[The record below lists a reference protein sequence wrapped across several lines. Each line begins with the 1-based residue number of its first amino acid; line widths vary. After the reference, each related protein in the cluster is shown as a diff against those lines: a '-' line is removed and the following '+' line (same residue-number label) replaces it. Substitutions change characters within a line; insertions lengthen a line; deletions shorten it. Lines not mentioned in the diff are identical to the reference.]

1 MGRLVA
7 RGKYLFEG
15 ERKFFAR
22 GVSYGPF
29 PPNSRGERYPEPERV
44 AADFAL
50 MNQMGANVV
59 RCYVPPSGWLLE
71 EAIRH
76 NLRLMVGIP
85 WPFHMAFL
93 DSREMAADIRHTIRT
108 GVEDLRQYGDAILA
122 YSLGNEVRSDI
133 ARWHGPRA
141 VSNFL
146 RELYDIGKQA
156 DPGGLFTY
164 SNYPTTEYLD
174 LSFLDFVCFNVYLH
188 REEDFRRYMTH
199 LMAAAGERPLM
210 LSETGMDTIREG
222 EEHQAELLAWQARAA
237 FEIGLSGF
245 IVFAF
250 TDEWHTGGVEI
261 ADWAF
266 GLAKKDRTPKRAFEV
281 VGEIFRGELP
291 PALTRAPK
299 ASVVVPAYNS
309 AATIAACVES
319 LKTLRYPDY
328 ETIVIDDGSTD
339 STAQIAEGTGARV
352 IRIEHRGLAS
362 ARNAG
367 TEAAS
372 GEIVAFIDS
381 DARADADWLYHLVE
395 AITRRGAA
403 AAGGPNFA
411 PHSSDSSDADIAFA
425 HAPGIPREVR
435 GDGDELTQL
444 CGCNMAITKVALREV
459 GGFDTS
465 FIAAGDDV
473 DLSWRLADLPA
484 ETKAPL
490 VDAPGAVVIHA
501 RRVTLRDYLR
511 QQRSYGA
518 GEGLLYKKYP
528 LRTLERVG
536 LYGGAGSWLSALLG
550 GPRVYHGAFGR
561 GLFQSVYAAGDVP
574 WLAEL
579 PQTFAWVALSVILAM
594 VGGLSPLL
602 GTLGCFGI
610 VIWIATAILS
620 AAFADADGR
629 EISLSTRITL
639 AMLYLLG
646 PPVRS
651 FERERVRFAL
661 ARAAHEVPTVPFS
674 SRGRIIFSADEGS
687 VADKIDSATLLAE
700 MRAALV
706 KDGLAVAATDGFKAW
721 DLSIVLPPAIR
732 VPLNALRMSD
742 GTIALAWR
750 VKTEPTSTII
760 AAVLIFIA
768 LIACGL
774 SAIGSIGGTAL
785 VIAIAIAPAIVRL
798 QRVPSL
804 LAAAAESIAKARGLK
819 VVIRAGETF

>member
-7 RGKYLFEG
+7 RGKYLFDG

-29 PPNSRGERYPEPERV
+29 PENSRGERYPEPERV

-59 RCYVPPSGWLLE
+59 RCYVPPPPWLLE

-93 DSREMAADIRHTIRT
+93 DSREMAADIRNSIRK
-108 GVEDLRQYGDAILA
+108 GVEDLRPYGDAILA

-133 ARWHGPRA
+133 VRWHGPRA

-146 RELYDIGKQA
+146 RELYDLGKQA
-156 DPGGLFTY
+156 DPAGLFTY

-188 REEDFRRYMTH
+188 REEDYRRYLTH
-199 LMAAAGERPLM
+199 LMAATGERPLM

-237 FEIGLSGF
+237 FELGLSGF

-266 GLAKKDRTPKRAFEV
+266 GLVKKDRTPKRAFEA
-281 VGEIFRGELP
+281 VGEVFRDALP
-291 PALTRAPK
+291 PPLRVAPK
-299 ASVVVPAYNS
+299 ASVIVPAYNS
-309 AATIAACVES
+309 AATIGACLES
-319 LKTLRYPDY
+319 LKALHYPDY

-339 STAQIAEGTGARV
+339 ATATIVEASQTRLLRGD
-352 IRIEHRGLAS
+352 HRGLGA

-367 TEAAS
+367 IAAAS
-372 GEIVAFIDS
+372 GEIVAFLDS

-395 AITRRGAA
+395 ALTRRGAA

-411 PHSSDSSDADIAFA
+411 PRSDDAFA
-425 HAPGIPREVR
+425 VAPGIPREVR

-444 CGCNMAITKVALREV
+444 CGCNMAITKAALQNV
-459 GGFDTS
+459 GGFDNS
-465 FIAAGDDV
+465 FLAAGDDV
-473 DLSWRLADLPA
+473 DLSWRLADLPE
-484 ETKAPL
+484 ETRAPL
-490 VDAPGAVVIHA
+490 VDAPGAVVFHE
-501 RRVTLRDYLR
+501 RRATLRDYLR
-511 QQRSYGA
+511 QQRGYGA

-528 LRTLERVG
+528 LRTPQRVG

-561 GLFQSVYAAGDVP
+561 GLFQSMYAGADLP

-579 PQTFAWVALSVILAM
+579 PQTFEWVALSIILVIA
-594 VGGLSPLL
+594 GKLSALL
-602 GTLGCFGI
+602 GTLGCLGI
-610 VIWIATAILS
+610 ILWIATAILS
-620 AAFADADGR
+620 AVFADADGR
-629 EISLSTRITL
+629 EIAPATRVTL

-646 PPVRS
+646 PLVRS
-651 FERERVRFAL
+651 FERERVRFSL
-661 ARAAHEVPTVPFS
+661 AREAEDIPTVPFS
-674 SRGRIIFSADEGS
+674 SRGRIIFRADSGS
-687 VADKIDSATLLAE
+687 VIDKMDSAALLAE

-706 KDGLAVAATDGFKAW
+706 KYGLAVAATDGFKAW
-721 DLSIVLPPAIR
+721 DLNLVLPPAIR
-732 VPLNALRMSD
+732 VPLNALRQSD

-750 VKTEPTSTII
+750 TKAEPTRALI
-760 AAVLIFIA
+760 AAAVIFVA

-774 SAIGSIGGTAL
+774 SAIGSIGATAL
-785 VIAIAIAPAIVRL
+785 IIAVAVAPAMVRL

-804 LAAAAESIAKARGLK
+804 LAAAAESIANSKGLK
-819 VVIRAGETF
+819 IALHSGETF

>member
-7 RGKYLFEG
+7 RGKYLFDG
-15 ERKFFAR
+15 ERKFYAR

-50 MNQMGANVV
+50 MNQMGVNVV
-59 RCYVPPSGWLLE
+59 RCYVPPPPWLLD

-93 DSREMAADIRHTIRT
+93 DSPATAADIRNSIRK
-108 GVEDLRQYGDAILA
+108 GVEELRQYGDAILA
-122 YSLGNEVRSDI
+122 YSLGNEIRSDI

-141 VSNFL
+141 IGKFL

-156 DPGGLFTY
+156 DPDGLFTY

-188 REEDFRRYMTH
+188 REEDFRRYLTH
-199 LMAAAGERPLM
+199 LMAATGERPLM

-266 GLAKKDRTPKRAFEV
+266 GLVKKDRTPKRAFAA
-281 VGEIFRGELP
+281 VGEIFRAELP
-291 PALTRAPK
+291 PPLKLAPK
-299 ASVVVPAYNS
+299 ASVIVPAYNS
-309 AATIAACVES
+309 AATIAACLES
-319 LKTLRYPDY
+319 LKTLHYPDY
-328 ETIVIDDGSTD
+328 ETIVVDDGSTD
-339 STAQIAEGTGARV
+339 STAQIAESAGARV
-352 IRIEHRGLAS
+352 IRREHHGLAA

-367 TEAAS
+367 IEAAA

-403 AAGGPNFA
+403 AAGGPNFSPA
-411 PHSSDSSDADIAFA
+411 VSDSNATFA
-425 HAPGIPREVR
+425 LAPGIPREVR
-435 GDGDELTQL
+435 GPGDELTQL
-444 CGCNMAITKVALREV
+444 CGCNMAVTKSALHEV

-484 ETKAPL
+484 EKRAPL
-490 VDAPGAVVIHA
+490 INAPGAVVTHE
-501 RRVTLRDYLR
+501 RRATLRDYLR
-511 QQRSYGA
+511 QQRGYGG

-528 LRTLERVG
+528 LRTLGGAG
-536 LYGGAGSWLSALLG
+536 LYGGTGSWLSALLG

-561 GLFQSVYAAGDVP
+561 GLFQTLYASADVP

-579 PQTFAWVALSVILAM
+579 PQTIEWIAISLILVIA
-594 VGGLSPLL
+594 GELSPLL
-602 GTLGCFGI
+602 GTLGWLGI
-610 VIWIATAILS
+610 ALWIATAILS

-629 EISLSTRITL
+629 RISLSTRITL
-639 AMLYLLG
+639 AILYMTG
-646 PPVRS
+646 PLVRS
-651 FERERVRFAL
+651 FERERVRFTL
-661 ARAAHEVPTVPFS
+661 AREAHDLPTVPFS
-674 SRGRIIFSADEGS
+674 SRGRNIFSADGGA
-687 VADKIDSATLLAE
+687 VADKIDSAALLAE
-700 MRAALV
+700 LRAALV
-706 KDGLAVAATDGFKAW
+706 KYGLAVAATDGFKAW
-721 DLSIVLPPAIR
+721 DLNLVLPPAIR

-750 VKTEPTSTII
+750 TKTEPTGTIV
-760 AAVLIFIA
+760 AAALIFVA
-768 LIACGL
+768 LIACGASPIASL
-774 SAIGSIGGTAL
+774 GGTAVL
-785 VIAIAIAPAIVRL
+785 LAIAIAPAIVRL
-798 QRVPSL
+798 RRVPSM
-804 LAAAAESIAKARGLK
+804 LAAAAESIAKAKGLK
-819 VVIRAGETF
+819 IAVHAGEAF

>member
-7 RGKYLFEG
+7 RGKYLFDG

-29 PPNSRGERYPEPERV
+29 PENSRGERYPEPDSV
-44 AADFAL
+44 AGDFAL
-50 MNQMGANVV
+50 MNRMGVNVV
-59 RCYVPPSGWLLE
+59 RCYVPPPPWLLE

-93 DSREMAADIRHTIRT
+93 DSREMAADIRNSIRK
-108 GVEDLRQYGDAILA
+108 GVESLRQYGDAILA
-122 YSLGNEVRSDI
+122 YSLGNEIRADI

-141 VSNFL
+141 VSTFL

-156 DPGGLFTY
+156 DPAGLFTY

-188 REEDFRRYMTH
+188 REEDFRRYLTH
-199 LMAAAGERPLM
+199 LMAATGERPLM

-237 FEIGLSGF
+237 FELGLSGF

-266 GLAKKDRTPKRAFEV
+266 GLVKKDRTPKRAFEA
-281 VGEIFRGELP
+281 VGEVFRGALP
-291 PALTRAPK
+291 PALKVAPK
-299 ASVVVPAYNS
+299 ASVIVPAYNS
-309 AATIAACVES
+309 ATTLGACLES
-319 LKTLRYPDY
+319 LKTLHYPDY

-339 STAQIAEGTGARV
+339 ATVQIVEASQTRL
-352 IRIEHRGLAS
+352 IRGEHRGLGA

-367 TEAAS
+367 IEAAS
-372 GEIVAFIDS
+372 GEIVAFIDA

-411 PHSSDSSDADIAFA
+411 PDDGDAALAI
-425 HAPGIPREVR
+425 APGIPREVR
-435 GDGDELTQL
+435 GEGDQLTQL
-444 CGCNMAITKVALREV
+444 CGCNMAITKAALREV
-459 GGFDTS
+459 GGFDPS
-465 FIAAGDDV
+465 FLAAGDDV

-484 ETKAPL
+484 ERRAPL
-490 VDAPGAVVIHA
+490 ISAPGAVVIHQ
-501 RRVTLRDYLR
+501 RRATFGDYLR
-511 QQRSYGA
+511 QQRGYGA

-528 LRTLERVG
+528 LRTVERIG
-536 LYGGAGSWLSALLG
+536 MYGGAGSWLSALSG

-561 GLFQSVYAAGDVP
+561 GLFQSVYAAGDIP

-579 PQTFAWVALSVILAM
+579 PQTFEWVALSVVLA
-594 VGGLSPLL
+594 LL
-602 GTLGCFGI
+602 GAASSVLGALGCLGI
-610 VIWIATAILS
+610 IIWIATAILS

-629 EISLSTRITL
+629 EISLPTRATL
-639 AMLYLLG
+639 VILYLSG
-646 PPVRS
+646 PLVRS
-651 FERERVRFAL
+651 FERERIRFSL
-661 ARAAHEVPTVPFS
+661 ARDADDVAAIPFT
-674 SRGRIIFSADEGS
+674 SRGRIIFSADEGL
-687 VADKIDSATLLAE
+687 ATDKLDSPALLVE
-700 MRAALV
+700 MHAALV
-706 KDGLAVAATDGFKAW
+706 KYGLAVAATDGFKAW
-721 DLSIVLPPAIR
+721 DLNVVLAPAIR

-750 VKTEPTSTII
+750 TKTEPIRTII
-760 AAVLIFIA
+760 AAAAIFIA

-774 SAIGSIGGTAL
+774 SAIGAIGATAL
-785 VIAIAIAPAIVRL
+785 IIGVAVAPAIIRL
-798 QRVPSL
+798 QRVVSL
-804 LAAAAESIAKARGLK
+804 LVAASEAIASARGLK
-819 VVIRAGETF
+819 MTVRAGETF

>member
-7 RGKYLFEG
+7 RGKFLFDG
-15 ERKFFAR
+15 ERKFYAR

-29 PPNSRGERYPEPERV
+29 PENSRGERYPEPARV

-59 RCYVPPSGWLLE
+59 RCYVPPPPWLLE

-93 DSREMAADIRHTIRT
+93 DSREMAAGIRQSIRK

-122 YSLGNEVRSDI
+122 YSLGNEVRADI

-146 RELYDIGKQA
+146 RELYDLGKQA

-188 REEDFRRYMTH
+188 REQDYRRYLTH
-199 LMAAAGERPLM
+199 LMAATGARPLM

-266 GLAKKDRTPKRAFEV
+266 GLVKKDRTPKRAFAA
-281 VGEIFRGELP
+281 VGEVFRGALP
-291 PALTRAPK
+291 PPLRVAPK
-299 ASVVVPAYNS
+299 TSVIVPAYNA
-309 AATIAACVES
+309 AATIGACLES
-319 LKTLRYPDY
+319 LKTLQYPDY

-339 STAQIAEGTGARV
+339 ATAQIVAAAQTRL
-352 IRIEHRGLAS
+352 IRGEHRGLGA

-367 TEAAS
+367 IAAAS
-372 GEIVAFIDS
+372 GEIVAFLDA

-395 AITRRGAA
+395 AVMRRGAA
-403 AAGGPNFA
+403 AASGPNFA
-411 PHSSDSSDADIAFA
+411 PDNNDAYA
-425 HAPGIPREVR
+425 HAPGLPREVR

-444 CGCNMAITKVALREV
+444 CGCNMAITKAALAEA
-459 GGFDTS
+459 GGFDAT
-465 FIAAGDDV
+465 FLAAGDDV
-473 DLSWRLADLPA
+473 DLSWRLTDLPA
-484 ETKAPL
+484 EKKSPL
-490 VDAPGAVVIHA
+490 VDAPGAVVIHE
-501 RRVTLRDYLR
+501 RRANLRGYLR
-511 QQRSYGA
+511 QQHGYGA

-528 LRTLERVG
+528 LRTPERVG
-536 LYGGAGSWLSALLG
+536 IYGGAGSWLSALLG

-561 GLFQSVYAAGDVP
+561 GLFQSVYAGADVP

-579 PQTFAWVALSVILAM
+579 PQTFEWVALSVILVLAGA
-594 VGGLSPLL
+594 VSRLL
-602 GTLGCFGI
+602 GTLGCLGI
-610 VIWIATAILS
+610 MVWIATAILS
-620 AAFADADGR
+620 AALADPDGG
-629 EISLSTRITL
+629 EIPRSSRITL

-646 PPVRS
+646 PLVRS
-651 FERERVRFAL
+651 FERERVRFSL
-661 ARAAHEVPTVPFS
+661 AREAADVPTTPFS
-674 SRGRIIFSADEGS
+674 SRGRIIFSAEAGLA
-687 VADKIDSATLLAE
+687 VDKMDSATLLAE
-700 MRAALV
+700 IRAALV
-706 KDGLAVAATDGFKAW
+706 KYGLAVAATDGFKAW
-721 DLSIVLPPAIR
+721 DLNIVLPPAIR

-742 GTIALAWR
+742 GTLALAWR
-750 VKTEPTSTII
+750 TKTEPTRAIVG
-760 AAVLIFIA
+760 AAVIFIA

-774 SAIGSIGGTAL
+774 SAIGSIGATAL
-785 VIAIAIAPAIVRL
+785 IIAIAIAPAMVRL

-804 LAAAAESIAKARGLK
+804 LVAAAEAIANTKGLRSA
-819 VVIRAGETF
+819 VHAGETF

>member
-7 RGKYLFEG
+7 RGKYLFDG
-15 ERKFFAR
+15 ERKFYAR

-29 PPNSRGERYPEPERV
+29 PPNSRGERYPEPDRV

-50 MNQMGANVV
+50 MKQMGANVV
-59 RCYVPPSGWLLE
+59 RCYVPPPAWLLE

-93 DSREMAADIRHTIRT
+93 DSREMAADIRNSIRK

-122 YSLGNEVRSDI
+122 YSLGNEIRSDI

-141 VSNFL
+141 IGKFL

-188 REEDFRRYMTH
+188 REEDFRRYLTH
-199 LMAAAGERPLM
+199 LMAATGERPMM

-266 GLAKKDRTPKRAFEV
+266 GLVKKDRTPKRAFEA

-291 PALTRAPK
+291 PPLKVAPK

-309 AATIAACVES
+309 AASIGACLES
-319 LKTLRYPDY
+319 LKTLQYPDY

-339 STAQIAEGTGARV
+339 STAQIAESAGARV
-352 IRIEHRGLAS
+352 VRIEHRGLGA

-367 TEAAS
+367 IEAAS

-395 AITRRGAA
+395 AITRRSAA
-403 AAGGPNFA
+403 AAGGPNFPPTPSGSNA
-411 PHSSDSSDADIAFA
+411 AFA
-425 HAPGIPREVR
+425 LAPGIPREVR
-435 GDGDELTQL
+435 GAGDELTQL
-444 CGCNMAITKVALREV
+444 CGCNMALTKSALHQV

-484 ETKAPL
+484 EKRAPL
-490 VDAPGAVVIHA
+490 INAPGAVVIHQ
-501 RRVTLRDYLR
+501 RRATLGDYFR
-511 QQRSYGA
+511 QQRGYGV

-528 LRTLERVG
+528 LRTPGGGG

-561 GLFQSVYAAGDVP
+561 GLFQTLYASADVP

-579 PQTFAWVALSVILAM
+579 PQTFEWIAISLILVVAGA
-594 VGGLSPLL
+594 LSPLL
-602 GTLGCFGI
+602 GTLGWLGI
-610 VIWIATAILS
+610 ALWIATAILS
-620 AAFADADGR
+620 AAFAEGDGR
-629 EISLSTRITL
+629 EISFTARIIL
-639 AMLYLLG
+639 VILYMVGPLL
-646 PPVRS
+646 RS
-651 FERERVRFAL
+651 LERERVRFSL
-661 ARAAHEVPTVPFS
+661 AREAHDVAAVPFG
-674 SRGRIIFSADEGS
+674 SRGRIIFSADGAS

-706 KDGLAVAATDGFKAW
+706 KYGLAVAATDGFKAW
-721 DLSIVLPPAIR
+721 DLNLVLPPAIR

-750 VKTEPTSTII
+750 TKTEPTRTIV
-760 AAVLIFIA
+760 AAALIFVA
-768 LIACGL
+768 LIACGF
-774 SAIGSIGGTAL
+774 SAIGAIGGTAAL
-785 VIAIAIAPAIVRL
+785 IAIAIAPAIVRL
-798 QRVPSL
+798 RRVPSL
-804 LAAAAESIAKARGLK
+804 LAAAAESIASARGLK
-819 VVIRAGETF
+819 IAVHAGETF

>member
-7 RGKYLFEG
+7 RGKYLFDG
-15 ERKFFAR
+15 ERKFYAR

-29 PPNSRGERYPEPERV
+29 PENSRGERYPEPERV

-59 RCYVPPSGWLLE
+59 RCYVPPPPWLLE

-93 DSREMAADIRHTIRT
+93 DSREMAADIRNSIRK

-122 YSLGNEVRSDI
+122 YSLGNEVRADI
-133 ARWHGPRA
+133 ARWHGPGA

-146 RELYDIGKQA
+146 RELYDLGKQA
-156 DPGGLFTY
+156 DPAGLFTY

-174 LSFLDFVCFNVYLH
+174 LGFLDFVCFNVYLH
-188 REEDFRRYMTH
+188 REEDYRRYLTH
-199 LMAAAGERPLM
+199 LMAATGERPLM

-266 GLAKKDRTPKRAFEV
+266 GLVKKDRSPKPAFEA

-291 PALTRAPK
+291 PPLKIAPR
-299 ASVVVPAYNS
+299 ASVIVPAYNS
-309 AATIAACVES
+309 AATIGACLES
-319 LKTLRYPDY
+319 LKVLHYPDY

-339 STAQIAEGTGARV
+339 STAQVAEGAGARV
-352 IRIEHRGLAS
+352 IRIEHHGLGA

-367 TEAAS
+367 VEAAS
-372 GEIVAFIDS
+372 GEIVAFLDS

-411 PHSSDSSDADIAFA
+411 PDNSAAFA
-425 HAPGIPREVR
+425 NAPGIPREVR

-444 CGCNMAITKVALREV
+444 CGCNMAITKTALHEV
-459 GGFDTS
+459 GGFDSS
-465 FIAAGDDV
+465 FLAAGDDV
-473 DLSWRLADLPA
+473 DLSWRLADLP
-484 ETKAPL
+484 EEKRMPL
-490 VDAPGAVVIHA
+490 VDAPGAVVIHE
-501 RRVTLRDYLR
+501 RRATLRGYLR
-511 QQRSYGA
+511 QQRGYGA

-528 LRTLERVG
+528 LRTPQRVG

-561 GLFQSVYAAGDVP
+561 GLFQSVYAGADVP

-579 PQTFAWVALSVILAM
+579 PQTFEWFALSVILAM
-594 VGGLSPLL
+594 AGALSRLL
-602 GTLGCFGI
+602 GTLGCLGI
-610 VIWIATAILS
+610 IIWIATAILS
-620 AAFADADGR
+620 AVFADADGR
-629 EISLSTRITL
+629 NISRSTRVTL

-646 PPVRS
+646 PLVRS
-651 FERERVRFAL
+651 FERERVRFSL
-661 ARAAHEVPTVPFS
+661 AREADDIATTPFG
-674 SRGRIIFSADEGS
+674 SRGRIIFSAEGGS
-687 VADKIDSATLLAE
+687 VTDRMDSAVLLAE

-706 KDGLAVAATDGFKAW
+706 KYGLAVAATDGFKAW
-721 DLSIVLPPAIR
+721 DLNIVLPPALR

-742 GTIALAWR
+742 GTLALAWR
-750 VKTEPTSTII
+750 TKTEPTRTIV
-760 AAVLIFIA
+760 AAALIFIA

-774 SAIGSIGGTAL
+774 SAIGAIGATVVL
-785 VIAIAIAPAIVRL
+785 IAIGIGPAIVRL

-804 LAAAAESIAKARGLK
+804 LAATAESIARAKGLQ
-819 VVIRAGETF
+819 VSVHSGETF

>member
-1 MGRLVA
+1 MARLVV
-7 RGKYLFEG
+7 RGKYLFDG
-15 ERKFFAR
+15 ERKFYAR

-29 PPNSRGERYPEPERV
+29 PENSRGERYPEPDRV

-50 MNQMGANVV
+50 MNQLGANVV
-59 RCYVPPSGWLLE
+59 RCYVPPPPWLLE

-93 DSREMAADIRHTIRT
+93 DAREMAADIRNSIRT
-108 GVEDLRQYGDAILA
+108 GVENLRQYGDAILA
-122 YSLGNEVRSDI
+122 YSLGNEVRADI

-146 RELYDIGKQA
+146 RELYDIGKQV
-156 DPGGLFTY
+156 DPAGLFTY

-188 REEDFRRYMTH
+188 REDDYRRYLTH

-266 GLAKKDRTPKRAFEV
+266 GLVKKDRTRKRAFAA
-281 VGEIFRGELP
+281 VGEVFRGPLP
-291 PALTRAPK
+291 PPLRVAPK
-299 ASVVVPAYNS
+299 ASVIVAAYNS
-309 AATIAACVES
+309 AATIGACLES
-319 LKTLRYPDY
+319 LKALHYPDY
-328 ETIVIDDGSTD
+328 ETIVVDDGSTD
-339 STAQIAEGTGARV
+339 ATAQIVEASQTRL
-352 IRIEHRGLAS
+352 IRGEHRGLGA

-367 TEAAS
+367 IDAAA
-372 GEIVAFIDS
+372 GEIVAFLDA

-395 AITRRGAA
+395 AITRRNAA

-411 PHSSDSSDADIAFA
+411 PHNDDAYAR
-425 HAPGIPREVR
+425 APGIPREVR
-435 GDGDELTQL
+435 GPGDELTQL
-444 CGCNMAITKVALREV
+444 CGCNMAITKSALGEV

-465 FIAAGDDV
+465 FLTAGDDV

-484 ETKAPL
+484 EKKAPL
-490 VDAPGAVVIHA
+490 VDAPGAIVIHE
-501 RRVTLRDYLR
+501 RRATLRAYLG
-511 QQRSYGA
+511 QQRGYGA

-528 LRTLERVG
+528 LRTPERVG
-536 LYGGAGSWLSALLG
+536 LYGGSGSWLSALLG

-561 GLFQSVYAAGDVP
+561 GLFQSVYAGADIP
-574 WLAEL
+574 WISEL
-579 PQTFAWVALSVILAM
+579 PQTIEWLLLSLLLAIAGI
-594 VGGLSPLL
+594 VSPLL
-602 GTLGCFGI
+602 GTLGCLGI
-610 VIWIATAILS
+610 IIWIATAILS
-620 AAFADADGR
+620 AALADADGR
-629 EISLSTRITL
+629 TMTLSTRATL

-651 FERERVRFAL
+651 FARERVRFTL
-661 ARAAHEVPTVPFS
+661 AREAYDVAPVPFS
-674 SRGRIIFSADEGS
+674 SRGRIIFSAEHGPA
-687 VADKIDSATLLAE
+687 ADRMDSAILLAE
-700 MRAALV
+700 LRAALV
-706 KDGLAVAATDGFKAW
+706 KYGLAVAATDGFKAW
-721 DLSIVLPPAIR
+721 DLNLVLPPAIR
-732 VPLNALRMSD
+732 VPLNALRLSD

-750 VKTEPTSTII
+750 TKTEPTRTIV

-768 LIACGL
+768 LIACGF
-774 SAIGSIGGTAL
+774 SAIGAIGATA
-785 VIAIAIAPAIVRL
+785 VIIASAVAPAIIRL
-798 QRVPSL
+798 HRVPSL
-804 LAAAAESIAKARGLK
+804 LAAAAEAIASSRGLHATT
-819 VVIRAGETF
+819 RSGETF

>member
-29 PPNSRGERYPEPERV
+29 PPNSRGERYPEPERA

-59 RCYVPPSGWLLE
+59 RCYVPPPQWLLE

-93 DSREMAADIRHTIRT
+93 DSREMAAEIRNSIRK
-108 GVEDLRQYGDAILA
+108 GVEDLRPYGDAILA

-133 ARWHGPRA
+133 VRWHGPRA

-188 REEDFRRYMTH
+188 REEDYRRYLTH
-199 LMAAAGERPLM
+199 LMAATGERPLM

-222 EEHQAELLAWQARAA
+222 EEHQAELLGWQARAA

-266 GLAKKDRTPKRAFEV
+266 GLVKKDRSPKRAFDA

-291 PALTRAPK
+291 PPLTHAPK
-299 ASVVVPAYNS
+299 ASVIVPAYNS
-309 AATIAACVES
+309 AAAIAACLES
-319 LKTLRYPDY
+319 LKTLHYPDY

-339 STAQIAEGTGARV
+339 STAQIAESAGARV
-352 IRIEHRGLAS
+352 IRIEHRGLAA

-411 PHSSDSSDADIAFA
+411 PHDCDAAYAF
-425 HAPGIPREVR
+425 APGIPREVR
-435 GDGDELTQL
+435 GEGDQLTQL
-444 CGCNMAITKVALREV
+444 CGCNMAITKAALREV
-459 GGFDTS
+459 GGFDT
-465 FIAAGDDV
+465 
-473 DLSWRLADLPA
+473 
-484 ETKAPL
+484 
-490 VDAPGAVVIHA
+490 
-501 RRVTLRDYLR
+501 
-511 QQRSYGA
+511 
-518 GEGLLYKKYP
+518 
-528 LRTLERVG
+528 
-536 LYGGAGSWLSALLG
+536 
-550 GPRVYHGAFGR
+550 
-561 GLFQSVYAAGDVP
+561 
-574 WLAEL
+574 
-579 PQTFAWVALSVILAM
+579 
-594 VGGLSPLL
+594 
-602 GTLGCFGI
+602 
-610 VIWIATAILS
+610 
-620 AAFADADGR
+620 
-629 EISLSTRITL
+629 
-639 AMLYLLG
+639 
-646 PPVRS
+646 
-651 FERERVRFAL
+651 
-661 ARAAHEVPTVPFS
+661 
-674 SRGRIIFSADEGS
+674 
-687 VADKIDSATLLAE
+687 
-700 MRAALV
+700 
-706 KDGLAVAATDGFKAW
+706 
-721 DLSIVLPPAIR
+721 
-732 VPLNALRMSD
+732 
-742 GTIALAWR
+742 
-750 VKTEPTSTII
+750 
-760 AAVLIFIA
+760 
-768 LIACGL
+768 
-774 SAIGSIGGTAL
+774 
-785 VIAIAIAPAIVRL
+785 
-798 QRVPSL
+798 
-804 LAAAAESIAKARGLK
+804 
-819 VVIRAGETF
+819 

>member
-1 MGRLVA
+1 MGRLIS
-7 RGKYLFEG
+7 RGKYLFDG
-15 ERKFFAR
+15 ERKFYAR

-29 PPNSRGERYPEPERV
+29 PENSRGERYPEADRV

-59 RCYVPPSGWLLE
+59 RCYVPPPPWLLE

-93 DSREMAADIRHTIRT
+93 DSPQMAANIRNSIRK
-108 GVEDLRQYGDAILA
+108 GVEDLRPYGDAILA

-156 DPGGLFTY
+156 DPAGLFTY

-188 REEDFRRYMTH
+188 REEDYRRYLTH
-199 LMAAAGERPLM
+199 LMAATGERPLM

-237 FEIGLSGF
+237 FELGLSGF

-266 GLAKKDRTPKRAFEV
+266 GLVKKDRTPKRAFAA
-281 VGEIFRGELP
+281 VGEVFRGALP
-291 PALTRAPK
+291 PPLRVAPK
-299 ASVVVPAYNS
+299 ASVIVPAYNS
-309 AATIAACVES
+309 AHTIGACLES
-319 LKTLRYPDY
+319 LKALHYPDY

-339 STAQIAEGTGARV
+339 STAQIVEASQTRL
-352 IRIEHRGLAS
+352 IRGDHRGLAA

-367 TEAAS
+367 IEAAS

-411 PHSSDSSDADIAFA
+411 PHNPHNNDAFA

-444 CGCNMAITKVALREV
+444 CGCNMAITKTALAEV
-459 GGFDTS
+459 GGFDAS

-473 DLSWRLADLPA
+473 DLAWRLAELP
-484 ETKAPL
+484 EEKRAPL
-490 VDAPGAVVIHA
+490 VDAPGAVVIHE
-501 RRVTLRDYLR
+501 RRATMRDYLR
-511 QQRSYGA
+511 QQRGYGA

-528 LRTLERVG
+528 LRTPQRVG

-561 GLFQSVYAAGDVP
+561 GLFQSVYAGADVP

-579 PQTFAWVALSVILAM
+579 PQTFEWVAASVILALA
-594 VGGLSPLL
+594 GALSPLL

-610 VIWIATAILS
+610 IIWIATAILS
-620 AAFADADGR
+620 AVFADADGR
-629 EISLSTRITL
+629 EIPFSTRANL
-639 AMLYLLG
+639 AMLYLIG
-646 PPVRS
+646 PLARS
-651 FERERVRFAL
+651 FERERVRFSL
-661 ARAAHEVPTVPFS
+661 ARETEDIPTVPFS
-674 SRGRIIFSADEGS
+674 SRGRIIFSAGGDS
-687 VADKIDSATLLAE
+687 VVDKMDSPTLLAE

-706 KDGLAVAATDGFKAW
+706 KYGLAVAATDGFKAW
-721 DLSIVLPPAIR
+721 DLNVVLPPAIR
-732 VPLNALRMSD
+732 VPLNALRQSD
-742 GTIALAWR
+742 GTLALAWR
-750 VKTEPTSTII
+750 TKTEVTRTII
-760 AAVLIFIA
+760 AAAVIFIA

-774 SAIGSIGGTAL
+774 SAIGAIGGAAL
-785 VIAIAIAPAIVRL
+785 LVAIAIAPAMIRL
-798 QRVPSL
+798 QRTPSL
-804 LAAAAESIAKARGLK
+804 IAASADAIAKARGLK
-819 VVIRAGETF
+819 IAVHPGETF

>member
-7 RGKYLFEG
+7 RGKYLFDG
-15 ERKFFAR
+15 ERKFYAR

-59 RCYVPPSGWLLE
+59 RCYVPPPPWLLE

-93 DSREMAADIRHTIRT
+93 DSREMAADIRNSIRS

-122 YSLGNEVRSDI
+122 YSLGNEIRSDI

-188 REEDFRRYMTH
+188 REEDYRRYLTH
-199 LMAAAGERPLM
+199 LMAATGQRPLM

-266 GLAKKDRTPKRAFEV
+266 GLVKKDRTPKRAFEA

-291 PALTRAPK
+291 PPLKRAPK
-299 ASVVVPAYNS
+299 VSVIVPAYNS
-309 AATIAACVES
+309 AATIGACLES
-319 LKTLRYPDY
+319 LKALHYPDY

-339 STAQIAEGTGARV
+339 STAQLAEAAGAHV
-352 IRIEHRGLAS
+352 IRAEHRGLAA

-367 TEAAS
+367 IKEAS

-395 AITRRGAA
+395 AITHRGAA

-411 PHSSDSSDADIAFA
+411 PYSSDAFA
-425 HAPGIPREVR
+425 LAPGIPREVR

-444 CGCNMAITKVALREV
+444 CGCNMAITKAALHEV
-459 GGFDTS
+459 GGFDAS
-465 FIAAGDDV
+465 FLAAGDDV
-473 DLSWRLADLPA
+473 DLSWRLAQLPP
-484 ETKAPL
+484 EKRAPL
-490 VDAPGAVVIHA
+490 VDASGAVVIHA
-501 RRVTLRDYLR
+501 RRAALRDYLR
-511 QQRSYGA
+511 QQRGYGA

-528 LRTLERVG
+528 LRTLQRVG
-536 LYGGAGSWLSALLG
+536 LYGGAGSWVSALLG

-561 GLFQSVYAAGDVP
+561 GLFQSVYAGADVP

-579 PQTFAWVALSVILAM
+579 PQTVEWVALSVMLAIAGA
-594 VGGLSPLL
+594 VSPLL
-602 GTLGCFGI
+602 GTLGCLGI
-610 VIWIATAILS
+610 IIWIATAILS

-629 EISLSTRITL
+629 EITLSTRATL

-646 PPVRS
+646 PLVRS
-651 FERERVRFAL
+651 FERERVRFSL
-661 ARAAHEVPTVPFS
+661 APEAHDVPTVPFS
-674 SRGRIIFSADEGS
+674 SRGRIIFSAEGGS
-687 VADKIDSATLLAE
+687 VVDKMDSAVLLAE
-700 MRAALV
+700 IRAALV
-706 KDGLAVAATDGFKAW
+706 TYGLAVAATDGFKAW
-721 DLSIVLPPAIR
+721 DLNIVLPPAIR
-732 VPLNALRMSD
+732 VPLNALRLSD
-742 GTIALAWR
+742 AAIALAWR
-750 VKTEPTSTII
+750 TKTEPTHTII
-760 AAVLIFIA
+760 AAAVIFIA

-774 SAIGSIGGTAL
+774 SVIGSLGGTVVL
-785 VIAIAIAPAIVRL
+785 IAIAIAPAIVRL
-798 QRVPSL
+798 QRAPSL
-804 LAAAAESIAKARGLK
+804 LAAAAESIAKAKGLK
-819 VVIRAGETF
+819 ATVHSGETF